1 MDGTLPT
8 PEASNYTPPE
18 IESRRNMLRAI
29 TYAITS
35 MALLISGF
43 TFQNSTVSDLAT
55 GGFLALVVPAAIA
68 INGEKTAL
76 RMRWYSI
83 RYRSEMVRISAAYLF
98 RIKIDGKYLLVKGSR
113 FPHYQPVGGVFK
125 VSPKGQNFLASIEA
139 QDDDLIP
146 IDQTSE
152 ADLRIRLRG
161 ASLSVFYHWFE
172 SRSGRED
179 APWREFQEELISTS
193 ILPSGP
199 FPYIFHEYQ
208 GRIVDKIRFSP
219 YADSHELIM
228 ADVYELL
235 PTREQEDA
243 LRSTLTATRD
253 EFGWF
258 TGEEIRRRGVLPGT
272 PNVVP
277 IAEHAEKII

>member
-1 MDGTLPT
+1 
-8 PEASNYTPPE
+8 
-18 IESRRNMLRAI
+18 MLRI
-29 TYAITS
+29 TAYLAS
-35 MALLISGF
+35 SVALLVLGF
-43 TFQNSTVSDLAT
+43 SFQNSTIGDLAT

-68 INGEKTAL
+68 INGEKESI
-76 RMRWYSI
+76 RMRWYSV
-83 RYRSEMVRISAAYLF
+83 RYRSKMVRISAAYLF
-98 RIKIDGKYLLVKGSR
+98 RIKIDGMYLLVKGSR

-125 VSPKGQNFLASIEA
+125 VSPKGQYFLASIGA

-152 ADLRIRLRG
+152 SDLRIRVRG
-161 ASLSVFYHWFE
+161 ANLSRFYNWFE

-193 ILPSGP
+193 ILPSNP

-208 GRIVDKIRFSP
+208 GRIVDRIRFSP
-219 YADSHELIM
+219 YANSHEIIM
-228 ADVYELL
+228 ADIYELL

-243 LRSTLTATRD
+243 LRSTLTAPRE

-258 TGEEIRRRGVLPGT
+258 TSEEISRRGVLPGT
-272 PNVVP
+272 PNVIP
-277 IAEHAEKII
+277 IAEHTQKII